1 MECVE
6 LPSSFS
12 SFVVYKVNGFS
23 IVHNL
28 HKNELGLGILAS
40 VKSELP
46 TFEFF
51 PN

>member
-12 SFVVYKVNGFS
+12 SFVVYKVNGLS

-28 HKNELGLGILAS
+28 NRNELGLGILTS
-40 VKSELP
+40 VKSEERTLDFP
-46 TFEFF
+46 TL
-51 PN
+51 